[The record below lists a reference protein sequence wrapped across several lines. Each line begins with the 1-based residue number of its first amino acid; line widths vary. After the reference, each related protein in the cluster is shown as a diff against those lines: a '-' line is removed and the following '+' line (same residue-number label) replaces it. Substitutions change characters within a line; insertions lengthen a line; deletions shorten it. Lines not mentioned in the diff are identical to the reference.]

1 MVISGAEAAVR
12 HDQMVE
18 LSLPEISEAMPGDG
32 ASHRG
37 VEILIT
43 S

>member
-1 MVISGAEAAVR
+1 
-12 HDQMVE
+12 MVE
-18 LSLPEISEAMPGDG
+18 LSLPEVSEAMPRDG

-43 S
+43 AVLQDKMAMDISNF

>member
-1 MVISGAEAAVR
+1 MISGAEAAVR